1 MKWMIFD
8 FSQASMSI
16 SIPKEHHRFILG
28 KNGTKLKELEKTTAT
43 KITVPNVADSSDKI
57 TITGTKEGIEKAV
70 HEIKVTSDEQVFVI
84 IFWKIEIIHYRRVF
98 TNWESKKDQRCMGNV
113 TLKHV
118 CITIVT
124 VGEQ

>member
-1 MKWMIFD
+1 MIFN

-28 KNGTKLKELEKTTAT
+28 KSGTKLKELEKTTAT

-70 HEIKVTSDEQVFVI
+70 HEIKVTSDEQVFLI
-84 IFWKIEIIHYRRVF
+84 ILWKTDVIHY
-98 TNWESKKDQRCMGNV
+98 T
-113 TLKHV
+113 HV
-118 CITIVT
+118 H
-124 VGEQ
+124 

>member
-1 MKWMIFD
+1 MERIVLD

-28 KNGTKLKELEKTTAT
+28 KSGLKLKELEKTTAT

-70 HEIKVTSDEQVFVI
+70 HEIKVTSDEQVFLVM
-84 IFWKIEIIHYRRVF
+84 FLEIWVNALQASVH
-98 TNWESKKDQRCMGNV
+98 
-113 TLKHV
+113 
-118 CITIVT
+118 
-124 VGEQ
+124 